1 MRGVNPKDACGL
13 MDFHQPKNAGPIG
26 RRWYNDAMKP
36 PTSFLR
42 RRLVFLLSFVCLAA
56 QLLAQAPPAT
66 PAPAPKP
73 KPTPPPV
80 LDKLGIKLIPQPGV
94 TIPEGDRS
102 ELQAGVTALGKEITV
117 LKHNLKDKPE
127 LLALL
132 PDVMI
137 FHKAV
142 DWALRYNEF
151 FD

>member
-1 MRGVNPKDACGL
+1 MFPASLLR
-13 MDFHQPKNAGPIG
+13 IG
-26 RRWYNDAMKP
+26 FVVA
-36 PTSFLR
+36 T
-42 RRLVFLLSFVCLAA
+42 LSA
-56 QLLAQAPPAT
+56 QLLAQAPAPAT
-66 PAPAPKP
+66 PPKP

-102 ELQAGVTALGKEITV
+102 ELQAGVTALGKEIVVTRA
-117 LKHNLKDKPE
+117 KLKDKPE

-151 FD
+151 FDVKQVG